1 MTSGQ
6 YVYLCV
12 VIAVSFIIAYKVE
25 EYVLYRTRLL
35 KIDFNNVR
43 DVVIGGY
50 YYCLVTRLS
59 PYIHQAV

>member
-6 YVYLCV
+6 YVSLRV
-12 VIAVSFIIAYKVE
+12 VITVSFMITDKVE
-25 EYVLYRTRLL
+25 DYILYRTRLL